1 MTNQY
6 RAGKKALVIGGGAPN
21 STLIAGALTAFLDE
35 GIEFDVISASG
46 AGVLMGLLY
55 QAPLD
60 CSPREALMRWAEVGV
75 ADSIYKMFPINY
87 KIFKKPGQEARSFRD
102 NVPSQMPSMPGM
114 PGMASMTAMPGMPN
128 MSSMAAGNPFLDVF
142 TQRFAEAS
150 GAWND
155 WMHLMLSAMSPSDL
169 SSKSLGLCAHHPFLE
184 QSIDFDAIA
193 RMKPEFYINAYNMS
207 KGEMQIWD
215 KTEIAPIHVRA
226 ALSFPF
232 LYPPTEIDGD
242 DYIEGAALDTL
253 NFDPLTSTP
262 GKPGKH
268 DDIETLV
275 VLDILGE
282 DRLIRKP
289 RNLYD
294 AWVRSII
301 TPLVKISKTEM
312 RLFELEHNTHPETGK
327 PLRRL
332 LKVDLMS
339 GIPEEHWPEVLD
351 WSSSNMQLLFDVGYR
366 AGQKFC
372 REHGESLQDAFEGAS
387 LAA

>member
-75 ADSIYKMFPINY
+75 ADSIYKLFPINY

-102 NVPSQMPSMPGM
+102 TVPPVAGVS
-114 PGMASMTAMPGMPN
+114 AMP
-128 MSSMAAGNPFLDVF
+128 AANPFLDVF
-142 TQRFAEAS
+142 TQHFAEAS

-155 WMHLMLSAMSPSDL
+155 WMHLMLSALSPSDL

-215 KTEIAPIHVRA
+215 KNEIAPIHVRA

-253 NFDPLTSTP
+253 NFNPLLA
-262 GKPGKH
+262 GGKH
-268 DDIETLV
+268 GDIDTLV

-312 RLFELEHNTHPETGK
+312 RLFELEHNTHPDTGE

-332 LKVDLMS
+332 LKVDLMG
-339 GIPEEHWPEVLD
+339 GIPEQHWPEVLD

-366 AGQKFC
+366 AGLKFC
-372 REHGESLQDAFEGAS
+372 LEHGESLQEALEGTS